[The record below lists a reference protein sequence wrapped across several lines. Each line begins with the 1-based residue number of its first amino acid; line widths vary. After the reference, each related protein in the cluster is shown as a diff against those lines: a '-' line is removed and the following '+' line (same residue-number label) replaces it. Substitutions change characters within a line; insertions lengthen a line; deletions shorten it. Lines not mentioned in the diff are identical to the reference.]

1 MQSIYETAMIPVE
14 KAAKLMNLD
23 ADAAAILE
31 CPERTLEVSVP
42 VRMDNGQIKV
52 FTGYRSQ
59 HSTACGPAKG
69 GIRFHPA
76 VTMDEVKTLAFWMT
90 CKCAVL
96 NLPYGGGKGGVIVD
110 PRTLSR
116 GELERLSRS
125 YIERISPIIGDHL
138 DIPAPDVNTTPQIM
152 GWMMDE
158 YSKLRGAN
166 VPGVITGKPPTL
178 GGSVGRGSA
187 TGMGI
192 LICVREAYKK
202 LGLPLAQATV
212 AVQGFGNVGSF
223 SAKLLHDEKATI
235 VAVSN
240 SKGGIYNKDGL
251 NPYTVCEYLK
261 QNGTL
266 AGYPGAEVIDN
277 QALLELPVDVL
288 IPSAIEGQ
296 ITQANAARI
305 KAKVIAEGAN
315 GPTTPEADDILL
327 QNGIIVVP
335 DILANAGGVTVSY
348 FEWVQN
354 LYRYYWT
361 EEEVHAR
368 LEQLMVSAFDKV
380 YHAAKDK
387 ETTMRIGA
395 YIVVLKRLSETMRL
409 RGWC

>member
-1 MQSIYETAMIPVE
+1 MQNIYESAMIPFE

-23 ADAAAILE
+23 ANTAALLE
-31 CPERTLEVSVP
+31 RPERTLEVSVP

-52 FTGYRSQ
+52 FIGYRSQ

-90 CKCAVL
+90 CKCALL
-96 NLPYGGGKGGVIVD
+96 NLPYGGGKGGVVVD
-110 PRTLSR
+110 PRTLSQ

-138 DIPAPDVNTTPQIM
+138 DIPAPDVNTNPQIM

-166 VPGVITGKPPTL
+166 VPGVITGKPLTL
-178 GGSVGRGSA
+178 GGSAGRGSA
-187 TGMGI
+187 TGVGI
-192 LICVREAYKK
+192 MICIREAYKK
-202 LGLPLAQATV
+202 LGLPLAKATV

-223 SAKLLHDEKATI
+223 SAKLLHDEQATV
-235 VAVSN
+235 VAISN
-240 SKGGIYNKDGL
+240 SKGGIYNKSGL
-251 NPYTVCEYLK
+251 NPYHVCEYLK
-261 QNGTL
+261 HNGTL
-266 AGYPGAEVIDN
+266 AGYPGAEAIDN
-277 QALLELPVDVL
+277 QTLLELPVDIL

-296 ITQANAARI
+296 ITKDNASRI

-327 QNGIIVVP
+327 QNGVIVVP

-354 LYRYYWT
+354 LYCYYWS
-361 EEEVHAR
+361 EEEVYAR
-368 LEQLMVSAFDKV
+368 LEQMMIHAFDKV
-380 YHAAKDK
+380 YKAAKEK

-395 YIVVLKRLSETMRL
+395 YIVVLNRLSETMRL